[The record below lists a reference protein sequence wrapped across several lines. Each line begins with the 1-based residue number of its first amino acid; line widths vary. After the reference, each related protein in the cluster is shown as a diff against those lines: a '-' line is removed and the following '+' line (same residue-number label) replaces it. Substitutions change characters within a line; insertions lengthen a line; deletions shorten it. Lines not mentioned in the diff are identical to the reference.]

1 MTNADFAMYAMRI
14 ASRCASWAGDCMT
27 LPDYRDKPL
36 RQEAADRFLKSQREL
51 LDWIEQETR
60 EPPPDQS

>member
-14 ASRCASWAGDCMT
+14 SARCANWAGDCMT

-36 RQEAADRFLKSQREL
+36 RQETVDRFLKSQREL

-60 EPPPDQS
+60 ESSPAQS